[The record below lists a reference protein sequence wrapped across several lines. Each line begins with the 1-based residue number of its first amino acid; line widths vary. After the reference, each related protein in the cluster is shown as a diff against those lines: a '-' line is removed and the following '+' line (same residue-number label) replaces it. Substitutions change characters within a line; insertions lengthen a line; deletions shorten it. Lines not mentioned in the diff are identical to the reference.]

1 MMDWQATTTP
11 EQLAALLQP
20 SQGAEQELSAS
31 APALYLVLWGG
42 AHCGVCHSIKPRLL
56 EMAAAQ
62 FPQLQLLYVDCHSHP
77 AAGAQYGVF
86 SLPVLRLY
94 VDGQVALEYVRAF
107 GLAQVQQEMTELL
120 QRLGL

>member
-1 MMDWQATTTP
+1 MMDWQAITTP

-20 SQGAEQELSAS
+20 SQGAEQALSAS

-42 AHCGVCHSIKPRLL
+42 AHCSVCHSIKPRLL

-62 FPQLQLLYVDCHSHP
+62 FPQLPLLYVDCHSYP

-94 VDGQVALEYVRAF
+94 VDGQAALEYVRAF
-107 GLAQVQQEMTELL
+107 GLAQVQQEMTGLL
-120 QRLGL
+120 QRLGV